1 VTTAAAPFPPPL
13 NQSVCASD
21 AEMSYTPATQ
31 DEGGGECSGDSKRKA
46 HFGRGVNVDNK
57 RQDRSTMSSAV
68 ALLDRNS
75 LESVKE
81 VLNLVV
87 QHPFLIHDPD
97 LKFVKSF
104 LLHFGCEDLPGESLG
119 KEDSSSSADRGATPS
134 MSEEQYSS
142 YTHRYP
148 GEVECEEDDYLEE
161 GIDDKLIPPENA
173 PLPPLGGTSTDGIPP
188 ADYEKADQYH
198 DMALEAF
205 RSKNYSLA
213 VKHYTCSLQLV
224 ATPLAYARRG
234 ESLLADYRPMAAL
247 RDCDLAIQM
256 NPNSAKALKTR
267 GKVQRALGEWE
278 RACADLSLGLSIDYD
293 KESDDLLKEC
303 NEFMQRVL
311 ARRRARE
318 QREAERLRE
327 TGEHRRVELTRSL
340 PPTPQPLFLSIVL
353 SCFLLSC
360 ILLSNWVCAFVAC
373 STLSPEVAQEIWN
386 DSEMIAAMTNPKV
399 REAMK
404 MVERDPTLAVQF
416 MADPDIWHVVKRL
429 VEAMMGKPASDVMEG
444 TEDNLREATE
454 A

>member
-1 VTTAAAPFPPPL
+1 
-13 NQSVCASD
+13 
-21 AEMSYTPATQ
+21 
-31 DEGGGECSGDSKRKA
+31 
-46 HFGRGVNVDNK
+46 
-57 RQDRSTMSSAV
+57 MSSAV

-327 TGEHRRVELTRSL
+327 T
-340 PPTPQPLFLSIVL
+340 
-353 SCFLLSC
+353 
-360 ILLSNWVCAFVAC
+360 AC

>member
-327 TGEHRRVELTRSL
+327 T
-340 PPTPQPLFLSIVL
+340 
-353 SCFLLSC
+353 
-360 ILLSNWVCAFVAC
+360 AC

-386 DSEMIAAMTNPKV
+386 DSEMIAAMTNPKVQCRKLDSACDYGPLYHSSGSPRSTMALRHTLLSGRHGFQV